1 MGRNKWDFAQR
12 TLQFLLILGLGG
24 WLRMEHHP
32 SKLQGPA
39 SEQSLPPLQPVGRKG
54 ILYMHLLKFRHQGK
68 MPRWLKRELRQPQLS
83 DLGQMM
89 PPLYVVT
96 GAPGCCP
103 PFSCPLKPQLQDRR
117 PHENPPHVLH
127 HLPSSHACTHPR
139 PPNLERSTAAPS
151 PHPCTSEPQS
161 KSPV

>member
-1 MGRNKWDFAQR
+1 MGRNKWDFAQH

-24 WLRMEHHP
+24 WVRTEHHP

-68 MPRWLKRELRQPQLS
+68 MPCWLKRELRQQQLS

-89 PPLYVVT
+89 PCSMWPWELLAAAHPLAALLEAP
-96 GAPGCCP
+96 APGQAVP
-103 PFSCPLKPQLQDRR
+103 
-117 PHENPPHVLH
+117 
-127 HLPSSHACTHPR
+127 
-139 PPNLERSTAAPS
+139 
-151 PHPCTSEPQS
+151 
-161 KSPV
+161 